1 MSLLE
6 IRELD
11 IRYPEAARPA
21 VDGLTLE
28 IGSGESVG
36 LVGESGSGK
45 TQTALAILGLLPANA
60 RVSGSIRFDGEDL
73 AGRDAFAR
81 YRARRIGMV
90 FQDPLAALNPYL
102 TIGEQ
107 LGLILRR
114 HGLATRGDVRR
125 RATELLERIGLP
137 DPARQVR
144 AYPREL
150 SGGMR
155 QRTMIAAALA
165 AGPDL
170 LIADEPTTALDTTV
184 QAQILT
190 LLRELR
196 SETGVALLLITHDL
210 GIVAG
215 NCERMVVVDHGRML
229 EAGATRAIFDKP
241 SHDRTAELLRAARDC
256 TQKAPNMMSSERR
269 PLLDIHSVGVSYS
282 EPKRGALWG
291 HERVT
296 AVHDFSVRLRPGETL
311 GIVGESGSGKTSIAR
326 AVLGLVHDT
335 CGSVTF
341 LGRDLPAR
349 LENRDTPMRR
359 HLQLVFQNPTT
370 SLNPAMTVYDSV
382 AEPLKVHA
390 PEESPVVQRAR
401 VTRML
406 QRVELDMD
414 LASRYPHELSGG
426 QAQRVAIARALIAN
440 PSVLI
445 CDEAVASL
453 DATVR
458 QGILRLL
465 AEEQRRT
472 ALAILFIS
480 HDLHVVRQVSHR
492 VLVMYMGRL
501 VELAETGAL
510 FERPRHP
517 YTQALIDSIPV
528 ADPDVAPTEAAIE
541 GEVPAVPGVSPGCVF
556 QPRCRYAVDVC
567 ASASPALSA
576 VAGNR
581 VACHRADELELGSAR

>member
-28 IGSGESVG
+28 VGSGESVG

-45 TQTALAILGLLPANA
+45 TQTALAVMGLLPANA
-60 RVSGSIRFDGEDL
+60 RISGSIRFDGEEL

-102 TIGEQ
+102 TIGDQ

-155 QRTMIAAALA
+155 QRAMIAAALA

-190 LLRELR
+190 LLRDLR
-196 SETGVALLLITHDL
+196 RETGVALLLITHDL

-229 EAGATRAIFDKP
+229 EAGTTRAIFDKP
-241 SHDRTAELLRAARDC
+241 SHDRTAELLRAARDR

-291 HERVT
+291 HEQVT
-296 AVHDFSVRLRPGETL
+296 AVRDFSVRLRPGETL
-311 GIVGESGSGKTSIAR
+311 GIVGESGSGKTSLAR
-326 AVLGLVHDT
+326 AVLGLVEHMR
-335 CGSVTF
+335 GRVTF

-349 LENRDTPMRR
+349 LEDRDTPLRR

-370 SLNPAMTVYDSV
+370 SLNPAMSVYDSV

-390 PEESPVVQRAR
+390 PEESAAEQRSR

-406 QRVELDMD
+406 QRVELDLD

-528 ADPDVAPTEAAIE
+528 ADPGVAPTEAAIE
-541 GEVPAVPGVSPGCVF
+541 GEVPAVPGESPGCVF

-567 ASASPALSA
+567 ASTTPALSA
-576 VAGNR
+576 GAGNR
-581 VACHRADELELGSAR
+581 VACHRADELELGSVR